1 MFVTYLA
8 CVVKGQA
15 THLDSRLLP
24 YRNYTKKT
32 LNNVVHEKKTKE
44 KEEEKRTVQKRDR

>member
-1 MFVTYLA
+1 VFVTYLA

-24 YRNYTKKT
+24 YRNYTKKR
-32 LNNVVHEKKTKE
+32 NNVVHEKKTKE